1 MTKKQNKALCEK
13 YPFLIPSN
21 VWTGT
26 RSTDSVKT
34 HEKESQFDWEYT
46 WLDDMPD
53 GWRVAFGEQLC
64 AELKAALE
72 EAGIVEQ
79 YRIVQIKEKY
89 GSLRWYDRGNTEK
102 GYQVI
107 AKYQEQSER
116 TCICC
121 GKPATVITL
130 DWISPYC
137 DVCVPKGSP
146 TMSVNDSKE
155 KPGEKQ

>member
-1 MTKKQNKALCEK
+1 MRSQNKSKEQNKALCEK
-13 YPFLIPSN
+13 YPFLIPAN

-26 RSTDSVKT
+26 RLTEYVT
-34 HEKESQFDWEYT
+34 AHGQEPQFDWKYT
-46 WLDDMPD
+46 LLDDMPD

-72 EAGIVEQ
+72 EDGVLEQ

-102 GYQVI
+102 GYRVI
-107 AKYQEQSER
+107 AKYRELSER

-121 GKPATVITL
+121 GKPATAITL

-137 DVCVPKGSP
+137 DACAPENSP
-146 TMSVNDSKE
+146 VMSINEYYSK
-155 KPGEKQ
+155 